1 MIQELVNFFEKTSIS
16 FLKEQKAFISSGI
29 SERSLCGELMKY
41 LTSEIR
47 KTTFSDY
54 HVDVEY
60 NRNKGKKKTI
70 LNERRKVIPI
80 TSDIIIHS
88 RGENIE
94 QDNLIAIEMKKSSHP
109 QSEKN
114 QDRKRLIALTKNF
127 FDDIWIFDG
136 TTLPDHVCRYV
147 LGVYYE
153 INLELRIVEIE
164 YYHQGKLFLSKLES
178 Y

>member
-1 MIQELVNFFEKTSIS
+1 MQ
-16 FLKEQKAFISSGI
+16 LK
-29 SERSLCGELMKY
+29 
-41 LTSEIR
+41 
-47 KTTFSDY
+47 
-54 HVDVEY
+54 
-60 NRNKGKKKTI
+60 
-70 LNERRKVIPI
+70 
-80 TSDIIIHS
+80 
-88 RGENIE
+88 
-94 QDNLIAIEMKKSSHP
+94 
-109 QSEKN
+109 SEKN